1 MTINYND
8 FLLSLHF
15 TVMSVKYCIM
25 NLIWLVTCITGG
37 RSAKCPLNSVCTCWK
52 FEGKLFADCSDR
64 SLSKAPTFSDDV
76 IGINFAK
83 NKFSTIP
90 QNLPTSL
97 LHLEMSRNEL
107 LSLNS
112 SSFKRYT
119 LLQNLSVSHNI
130 LTEMSLGTLQSNS
143 RLKHL
148 DVSYNN
154 LLTLEVMYNI
164 SFDLKE
170 SQIQTLILEKLQ
182 CTYGVSLDIKQYHV
196 IHLKH
201 TQLLELNLASNRI
214 NSLEFGVLNAL
225 PKSLRILNIADN
237 KLNFGL
243 YIMEFPVLHNLE
255 ILNVSFQSSFHQN
268 NLTGQFFD
276 KCNDTKIATHCTCT
290 KDILLDMVVKENDNG
305 NDTSFPRNWNHNTN
319 TNLAA
324 DSFFPFPSVYNYHN
338 YTIYL
343 PRNLRKLY
351 FHDNL
356 YKMSIPKIP
365 FGLNNKLTH
374 IFFNGTLS
382 TKS

>member
-1 MTINYND
+1 
-8 FLLSLHF
+8 
-15 TVMSVKYCIM
+15 M

-37 RSAKCPLNSVCTCWK
+37 RSAKCPLNSVCACWK

-164 SFDLKE
+164 LFDLKE
-170 SQIQTLILEKLQ
+170 SQIQTLNLEKLQ
-182 CTYGVSLDIKQYHV
+182 CAYMG
-196 IHLKH
+196 
-201 TQLLELNLASNRI
+201 
-214 NSLEFGVLNAL
+214 
-225 PKSLRILNIADN
+225 
-237 KLNFGL
+237 
-243 YIMEFPVLHNLE
+243 
-255 ILNVSFQSSFHQN
+255 
-268 NLTGQFFD
+268 
-276 KCNDTKIATHCTCT
+276 
-290 KDILLDMVVKENDNG
+290 
-305 NDTSFPRNWNHNTN
+305 
-319 TNLAA
+319 
-324 DSFFPFPSVYNYHN
+324 
-338 YTIYL
+338 
-343 PRNLRKLY
+343 
-351 FHDNL
+351 
-356 YKMSIPKIP
+356 
-365 FGLNNKLTH
+365 
-374 IFFNGTLS
+374 
-382 TKS
+382 